1 MQRPNLGALQLI
13 PVLQE
18 AIPMSSPHSS
28 TLAGLLPPH
37 GTPVPPKMPIVANA
51 RQFRTIVIG
60 LLTLAVMAPVGLI
73 IFQSFLNAP
82 FFSPR
87 AQLSLDAYAYVLQ
100 DPSFYQALGT
110 TVLFAFGMVLVA
122 VPLGGML
129 AFLLTRTDIRFKR
142 LLEVL
147 VLVPM
152 FISSIV
158 LAFGYTVSV
167 GPTGFLSLF
176 IRDIIGFVP
185 WNLYS
190 LPGMIAIAG
199 LSHVPHV
206 YLYVSSAMRNLPSDL
221 EEAARISGASIWQV
235 SRDVT
240 LPMVLPAL
248 VFAAALNV
256 LLGFETFGIPLV
268 LGDPNGILVLTTYIY
283 KLTTLFGTPT
293 FQLMA
298 VVAMVLILVT
308 LPLVWAQRRLLRNS
322 RKYAAMGGKGA
333 RVATLKLGSR
343 GQAIALSIIGLW
355 LFVSVGLPIGGITVR
370 AFVDA
375 WGEGVNLFD
384 QLTLSNFDRML
395 EVPSLVRGLINTAV
409 LSVFGGAAAVA
420 IYLIVGLAGHRNTGF
435 SNTVLDYIVLLPRA
449 LPGLVIG
456 LAFFWVFL
464 FVPFLTPLRP
474 TLISLFV
481 AYVVVGLSYGLRLLQ
496 GTLIQVA
503 PELEEAAR
511 TSGATIGRAW
521 KDVVIPIVRPG
532 LAGAW
537 ALIMIIFLR
546 EYATGVYL
554 MGAGTEVI
562 GSLMVSL
569 LQTGAM
575 NTIAAL
581 ALISIIMT
589 GAGLALALRLG
600 AKIHD

>member
-1 MQRPNLGALQLI
+1 
-13 PVLQE
+13 
-18 AIPMSSPHSS
+18 MSTHIQAP
-28 TLAGLLPPH
+28 AA
-37 GTPVPPKMPIVANA
+37 VPLTKAAAEKKYPAKMPRHGNANFY
-51 RQFRTIVIG
+51 RRIVIG
-60 LLTLAVMAPVGLI
+60 LLAVAVLAPVGLI
-73 IFQSFLNAP
+73 IYQSFLTAA

-87 AQLSLDAYAYVLQ
+87 AHFGLDAYKYVFT
-100 DPSFYQALGT
+100 DKNFYRALGT
-110 TVLFAFGMVLVA
+110 TAIFSFGMVAIA
-122 VPLGGML
+122 VPLGGLL
-129 AFLLTRTDIRFKR
+129 AFLITRTDIKGKR
-142 LLEVL
+142 LLEIL

-167 GPTGFLSLF
+167 GPTGFVSLF
-176 IRDIIGFVP
+176 VRDILGFVP
-185 WNLYS
+185 WNIYS
-190 LPGMIAIAG
+190 LPGMILIAG

-221 EEAARISGASIWQV
+221 EEAARTTGASIWQV

-248 VFAAALNV
+248 IFAAALNI

-268 LGDPNGILVLTTYIY
+268 LGDPNGIMVLTTYIY

-293 FQLMA
+293 YQLMA
-298 VVAMVLILVT
+298 VVAVVLVLIT
-308 LPLVWAQRRLLRNS
+308 LPLVWMQRRLLRNA
-322 RKYAAMGGKGA
+322 RKYAALGGKGA
-333 RVATLKLGSR
+333 RVATLKLGTS
-343 GQAIALSIIGLW
+343 GQVIALSVIGFW
-355 LFVSVGLPIGGITVR
+355 LFVSVVLPIGGITVR

-384 QLTLSNFDRML
+384 QLTLSNFSRML
-395 EVPSLVRGLINTAV
+395 EVPSLYNGIVNTII
-409 LSVFGGAAAVA
+409 LSVVGGAAAVA
-420 IYLIVGLAGHRNTGF
+420 IYLAVGLAGHRNWGM

-449 LPGLVIG
+449 LPGLVVG

-464 FVPFLTPLRP
+464 FVPLLTPLRP
-474 TLISLFV
+474 TLVSLFV
-481 AYVVVGLSYGLRLLQ
+481 AYLVVGLSYGLRLLQ

-503 PELEEAAR
+503 PELEESAR
-511 TSGATIGRAW
+511 TTGATIGRTW
-521 KDVVIPIVRPG
+521 KDVVIPSVRPG

-581 ALISIIMT
+581 SLISIVLT

>member
-1 MQRPNLGALQLI
+1 MSTHAQAPAALDLSKAAAEKKY
-13 PVLQE
+13 P
-18 AIPMSSPHSS
+18 ARMPRHGN
-28 TLAGLLPPH
+28 AGLY
-37 GTPVPPKMPIVANA
+37 
-51 RQFRTIVIG
+51 RRIVIG
-60 LLTLAVMAPVGLI
+60 LLALAVLAPVGLI
-73 IFQSFLNAP
+73 VYQSFLTAA

-87 AQLSLDAYAYVLQ
+87 AQFGLDAYKYVFT
-100 DPSFYQALGT
+100 DRNFYKALAT
-110 TVLFAFGMVLVA
+110 TAIFSFGMVAIA
-122 VPLGGML
+122 VPLGGLL
-129 AFLLTRTDIRFKR
+129 AFLITRTDIKGKR
-142 LLEVL
+142 LLEIL

-167 GPTGFLSLF
+167 GPTGFVSLF
-176 IRDIIGFVP
+176 IRGILGFVP
-185 WNLYS
+185 WNIYS
-190 LPGMIAIAG
+190 LPGMILIAG

-221 EEAARISGASIWQV
+221 EEAARTTGASIWQV

-248 VFAAALNV
+248 IFAAALNI

-268 LGDPNGILVLTTYIY
+268 LGDPNGIMVLTTYIY

-293 FQLMA
+293 YQLMA
-298 VVAMVLILVT
+298 VVAVVLILIT
-308 LPLVWAQRRLLRNS
+308 LPLVWMQRKLLRNT

-333 RVATLKLGSR
+333 RVATLKLGTS
-343 GQAIALSIIGLW
+343 GQVIALSIIGFW
-355 LFVSVGLPIGGITVR
+355 LFVSVVLPIGGIAVR

-375 WGEGVNLFD
+375 WGEGVNLWD
-384 QLTLSNFDRML
+384 QLTFSNFDRML
-395 EVPSLVRGLINTAV
+395 EVPSLVRGIINTV
-409 LSVFGGAAAVA
+409 LLSVVGGAVAVG
-420 IYLIVGLAGHRNTGF
+420 IYLMVGLAGHRNWGL

-464 FVPFLTPLRP
+464 FVPPLTPLRP
-474 TLISLFV
+474 TLVSLFI

-503 PELEEAAR
+503 PELEESAR
-511 TSGATIGRAW
+511 TTGATIGRTW

-581 ALISIIMT
+581 SLISIVLT

>member
-1 MQRPNLGALQLI
+1 MNVQTQNPALAAVGVAHAHHY
-13 PVLQE
+13 P
-18 AIPMSSPHSS
+18 A
-28 TLAGLLPPH
+28 
-37 GTPVPPKMPIVANA
+37 KMPVVGNA
-51 RQFRTIVIG
+51 RLYRIVVIG
-60 LLTLAVMAPVGLI
+60 LLALAVLTPVGLI
-73 IFQSFLNAP
+73 IYQSFLTGP

-87 AQLSLDAYAYVLQ
+87 AALGLDAYAYVFT
-100 DPSFYQALGT
+100 DRNFYKALGT
-110 TVLFAFGMVLVA
+110 TAVFAFGMVAIA
-122 VPLGGML
+122 VPLGGLL
-129 AFLLTRTDIRFKR
+129 AFLITRTDIRYKR
-142 LLEVL
+142 LLEIL

-167 GPTGFLSLF
+167 GPTGFLSLAM
-176 IRDIIGFVP
+176 RDLIGIVP
-185 WNLYS
+185 WNIYS
-190 LPGMIAIAG
+190 LTGMIVIAG

-206 YLYVSSAMRNLPSDL
+206 YLYVSSAMRSLPSDL
-221 EEAARISGASIWQV
+221 EEAARTSGANIWQV

-240 LPMVLPAL
+240 LPMVLPSI
-248 VFAAALNV
+248 VFAASLNV

-268 LGDPNGILVLTTYIY
+268 LGDPNGIMVLTTYIY

-293 FQLMA
+293 YQLMA
-298 VVAMVLILVT
+298 VVAVVLLLIT
-308 LPLVWAQRRLLRNS
+308 LPLVWMQRRLLRNA
-322 RKYAAMGGKGA
+322 RRYAALGGKGA
-333 RVATLKLGSR
+333 RVATLKLGR
-343 GQAIALSIIGLW
+343 NGQLVALGVIGLW
-355 LFVSVGLPIGGITVR
+355 LFVSVVLPIGGITVR

-375 WGEGVNLFD
+375 WGEGVNLLD
-384 QLTLSNFDRML
+384 QLTLANFARL
-395 EVPSLVRGLINTAV
+395 TEVPSLVRGMINTV
-409 LSVFGGAAAVA
+409 ILSVVGGAVAVG
-420 IYLIVGLAGHRNTGF
+420 IYLLVGLAGHRNHGL

-474 TLISLFV
+474 TLFSLFI

-503 PELEEAAR
+503 PELEESAR
-511 TSGATIGRAW
+511 TTGATIGRTW
-521 KDVVIPIVRPG
+521 RDIVIPIVRPG

-569 LQTGAM
+569 LTTGAM

-581 ALISIIMT
+581 ALISIVLT

-600 AKIHD
+600 ARIHD

>member
-1 MQRPNLGALQLI
+1 MSTHAQAPAAVQLSKAAAEKKY
-13 PVLQE
+13 P
-18 AIPMSSPHSS
+18 ARMPRHGNAS
-28 TLAGLLPPH
+28 TYRR
-37 GTPVPPKMPIVANA
+37 V
-51 RQFRTIVIG
+51 VIG
-60 LLTLAVMAPVGLI
+60 LLAIAVLAPVGLI
-73 IFQSFLNAP
+73 IYQSFLTAA

-87 AQLSLDAYAYVLQ
+87 AKFGFDAYRYVFS
-100 DPSFYQALGT
+100 DKNFYKALGT
-110 TVLFAFGMVLVA
+110 TAIFSFGMVAIA
-122 VPLGGML
+122 VPLGGLL
-129 AFLLTRTDIRFKR
+129 AFLITRTDVRAKR

-167 GPTGFLSLF
+167 GPTGFVSLF
-176 IRDIIGFVP
+176 VRDIIGVVP
-185 WNLYS
+185 WNIYS
-190 LPGMIAIAG
+190 LPGMILIAG

-221 EEAARISGASIWQV
+221 EEAARTTGASIWQV

-248 VFAAALNV
+248 IFAAALNI

-268 LGDPNGILVLTTYIY
+268 LGDPNGIMVLTTYIY

-293 FQLMA
+293 YQLMA
-298 VVAMVLILVT
+298 VVAVVLVLIT
-308 LPLVWAQRRLLRNS
+308 LPLVWMQRKLLRNA

-333 RVATLKLGSR
+333 RVSTLKLGNS
-343 GQAIALSIIGLW
+343 GQIIALSIIGLW
-355 LFVSVGLPIGGITVR
+355 LFVSVVLPIGGITVR

-375 WGEGVNLFD
+375 WGEGVNLWS
-384 QLTLSNFDRML
+384 QLTFSNFSRML
-395 EVPSLVRGLINTAV
+395 EVPSLYNGVINTIV
-409 LSVFGGAAAVA
+409 LSVVGGAVAVA
-420 IYLIVGLAGHRNTGF
+420 IYLAVGLAGHRNWGM

-449 LPGLVIG
+449 LPGLVVG

-464 FVPFLTPLRP
+464 FVPLLTPLRP
-474 TLISLFV
+474 TLVSLFV
-481 AYVVVGLSYGLRLLQ
+481 AYLVVGLSYGLRLLQ

-503 PELEEAAR
+503 PELEESAR
-511 TSGATIGRAW
+511 TTGATIGRTW

-581 ALISIIMT
+581 ALISILLT

>member
-1 MQRPNLGALQLI
+1 MSTHAPAPAALAMTKSAAEKKY
-13 PVLQE
+13 P
-18 AIPMSSPHSS
+18 A
-28 TLAGLLPPH
+28 
-37 GTPVPPKMPIVANA
+37 KMPRNGNANA
-51 RQFRTIVIG
+51 YRRIVIG
-60 LLTLAVMAPVGLI
+60 LLAIAVLAPVGLI
-73 IFQSFLNAP
+73 IYQSFLTAA

-87 AQLSLDAYAYVLQ
+87 AKFGLDAYRYVFT
-100 DPSFYQALGT
+100 DRNFYRALGT
-110 TVLFAFGMVLVA
+110 TAVFSFGMVAIA
-122 VPLGGML
+122 VPLGGLL
-129 AFLLTRTDIRFKR
+129 AFLITRTDIKAKR
-142 LLEVL
+142 LLEIL

-167 GPTGFLSLF
+167 GPTGFVSLF
-176 IRDIIGFVP
+176 VRDLVGVVP
-185 WNLYS
+185 WNIYS
-190 LPGMIAIAG
+190 LPGMILIAG

-221 EEAARISGASIWQV
+221 EEAARTTGASIWQV

-240 LPMVLPAL
+240 LPMVFPAL
-248 VFAAALNV
+248 IFAAALNI

-268 LGDPNGILVLTTYIY
+268 LGDPNGIMVLTTYIY

-293 FQLMA
+293 YQLMA
-298 VVAMVLILVT
+298 VVAVVLILIT
-308 LPLVWAQRRLLRNS
+308 LPLVWMQRKLLRNA

-333 RVATLKLGSR
+333 RVSTLKLGKS
-343 GQAIALSIIGLW
+343 GQLIALSIIGFW
-355 LFVSVGLPIGGITVR
+355 LFVSVALPIGGIAVR

-375 WGEGVNLFD
+375 WGEGVNLWD
-384 QLTLSNFDRML
+384 QLTFANFDRML
-395 EVPSLVRGLINTAV
+395 EVPSLVRGLINTVV
-409 LSVFGGAAAVA
+409 LSVFGGALAVG
-420 IYLIVGLAGHRNTGF
+420 IYLLVGLAGHRNWGL

-474 TLISLFV
+474 TLASLFV

-503 PELEEAAR
+503 PELEESAR
-511 TSGATIGRAW
+511 TTGATIGRTW
-521 KDVVIPIVRPG
+521 RDVVIPIVRPG

-581 ALISIIMT
+581 SLISIVLT

>member
-1 MQRPNLGALQLI
+1 
-13 PVLQE
+13 
-18 AIPMSSPHSS
+18 MS
-28 TLAGLLPPH
+28 
-37 GTPVPPKMPIVANA
+37 TPVQAPATLSLSKEAAAKKYPAKMPKRGNANLY
-51 RQFRTIVIG
+51 RQIVIG
-60 LLTLAVMAPVGLI
+60 LLAIAVLAPVGLI
-73 IFQSFLNAP
+73 IYQSFLTAA

-87 AQLSLDAYAYVLQ
+87 ARFGLDAYQYVFT
-100 DPSFYQALGT
+100 DKNFYKALGT
-110 TVLFAFGMVLVA
+110 TAIFSFGMVAIA
-122 VPLGGML
+122 VPLGGLL
-129 AFLLTRTDIRFKR
+129 AFLITRTDIKGKR
-142 LLEVL
+142 VLEIL

-167 GPTGFLSLF
+167 GPTGFVSLF
-176 IRDIIGFVP
+176 IRNIIGVVP
-185 WNLYS
+185 WNIYS
-190 LPGMIAIAG
+190 LPGMILIAG

-221 EEAARISGASIWQV
+221 EEAARTTGASIWQV

-248 VFAAALNV
+248 IFAASLNI

-268 LGDPNGILVLTTYIY
+268 LGDPNGIMVLTTYIY

-293 FQLMA
+293 YQLMA
-298 VVAMVLILVT
+298 VVAVVLILIT
-308 LPLVWAQRRLLRNS
+308 LPLVWMQRKLLRNAK
-322 RKYAAMGGKGA
+322 KYAAMGGKGA
-333 RVATLKLGSR
+333 RVSTLKLGSS
-343 GQAIALSIIGLW
+343 GQVLALSIIGFW
-355 LFVSVGLPIGGITVR
+355 LFVSVVLPIGGIAVR

-375 WGEGVNLFD
+375 WGEGVNLLD
-384 QLTLSNFDRML
+384 QLTVANFKGML
-395 EVPSLVRGLINTAV
+395 DVPSLSRGIVNTII
-409 LSVFGGAAAVA
+409 LSVVGGAVAVA
-420 IYLIVGLAGHRNTGF
+420 IYLAVGLAGHRNWGF
-435 SNTVLDYIVLLPRA
+435 SNTILDYIVLLPRA

-464 FVPFLTPLRP
+464 FVPLLTPLRP
-474 TLISLFV
+474 TLVSLFV

-503 PELEEAAR
+503 PELEESAR
-511 TSGATIGRAW
+511 TTGATIGRTW

-581 ALISIIMT
+581 SLISIVLT

>member
-1 MQRPNLGALQLI
+1 
-13 PVLQE
+13 
-18 AIPMSSPHSS
+18 MSTHIQAP
-28 TLAGLLPPH
+28 AA
-37 GTPVPPKMPIVANA
+37 VPLTKAAAEKKYPAKMPRHGNANFY
-51 RQFRTIVIG
+51 RRIVIG
-60 LLTLAVMAPVGLI
+60 LLAVAVLAPVGLI
-73 IFQSFLNAP
+73 IYQSFLTAA

-87 AQLSLDAYAYVLQ
+87 AHFGFDAYKYVFT
-100 DPSFYQALGT
+100 DKNFYRALGT
-110 TVLFAFGMVLVA
+110 TAIFSFGMVAIA
-122 VPLGGML
+122 VPLGGLL
-129 AFLLTRTDIRFKR
+129 AFLITRTDIKGKR
-142 LLEVL
+142 LLEIL

-167 GPTGFLSLF
+167 GPTGFVSLF
-176 IRDIIGFVP
+176 VRSVLGFVP
-185 WNLYS
+185 WNIYS
-190 LPGMIAIAG
+190 LPGMILIAG

-221 EEAARISGASIWQV
+221 EEAARTTGASVWQV

-248 VFAAALNV
+248 IFAAALNI

-268 LGDPNGILVLTTYIY
+268 LGDPNGIMVLTTYIY

-293 FQLMA
+293 YQLMA
-298 VVAMVLILVT
+298 VVAVVLVLIT
-308 LPLVWAQRRLLRNS
+308 LPLVWMQRRLLRNA
-322 RKYAAMGGKGA
+322 RKYAALGGKGA
-333 RVATLKLGSR
+333 RVATLKLGAS
-343 GQAIALSIIGLW
+343 GQVIALSLIGFW
-355 LFVSVGLPIGGITVR
+355 LFVSVVLPIGGITVR

-384 QLTLSNFDRML
+384 QLTLTNFSRML
-395 EVPSLVRGLINTAV
+395 EVPSLYNGIVNTII
-409 LSVFGGAAAVA
+409 LSVVGGAAAVA
-420 IYLIVGLAGHRNTGF
+420 IYLAVGLAGHRNWGM

-449 LPGLVIG
+449 LPGLVVG

-464 FVPFLTPLRP
+464 FVPLLTPLRP
-474 TLISLFV
+474 TLVSLFV
-481 AYVVVGLSYGLRLLQ
+481 AYLVVGLSYGLRLLQ

-503 PELEEAAR
+503 PELEESAR
-511 TSGATIGRAW
+511 TTGATIGRTW

-581 ALISIIMT
+581 SLISIVLT

>member
-1 MQRPNLGALQLI
+1 
-13 PVLQE
+13 
-18 AIPMSSPHSS
+18 MSTHIQAP
-28 TLAGLLPPH
+28 AA
-37 GTPVPPKMPIVANA
+37 VPLTKAAAEKKYPAKMPRHGNANFY
-51 RQFRTIVIG
+51 RRIVIG
-60 LLTLAVMAPVGLI
+60 LLAVAVLAPVGLI
-73 IFQSFLNAP
+73 IYQSFLTAA

-87 AQLSLDAYAYVLQ
+87 AHFGLDAYKYVFT
-100 DPSFYQALGT
+100 DKNFYRALGT
-110 TVLFAFGMVLVA
+110 TAIFSFGMVAIA
-122 VPLGGML
+122 VPLGGLL
-129 AFLLTRTDIRFKR
+129 AFLITRTDIKGKR
-142 LLEVL
+142 LLEIL

-167 GPTGFLSLF
+167 GPTGFVSLF
-176 IRDIIGFVP
+176 VRDILGFVP
-185 WNLYS
+185 WNIYS
-190 LPGMIAIAG
+190 LPGMILIAG

-221 EEAARISGASIWQV
+221 EEAARTTGASIWQV

-248 VFAAALNV
+248 IFAAALNI

-268 LGDPNGILVLTTYIY
+268 LGDPNGIMVLTTYIY

-293 FQLMA
+293 YQLMA
-298 VVAMVLILVT
+298 VVAVVLVLIT
-308 LPLVWAQRRLLRNS
+308 LPLVWMQRRLLRNA
-322 RKYAAMGGKGA
+322 RKYAALGGKGA
-333 RVATLKLGSR
+333 RVATLKLGTS
-343 GQAIALSIIGLW
+343 GQVIALSVIGFW
-355 LFVSVGLPIGGITVR
+355 LFVSVALPIGGITVR

-384 QLTLSNFDRML
+384 QLTLSNFSRML
-395 EVPSLVRGLINTAV
+395 EVPSLYNGIVNTII
-409 LSVFGGAAAVA
+409 LSVVGGAAAVA
-420 IYLIVGLAGHRNTGF
+420 IYLAVGLAGHRNWGM

-449 LPGLVIG
+449 LPGLVVG

-464 FVPFLTPLRP
+464 FVPLLTPLRP
-474 TLISLFV
+474 TLVSLFV
-481 AYVVVGLSYGLRLLQ
+481 AYLVVGLSYGLRLLQ

-503 PELEEAAR
+503 PELEESAR
-511 TSGATIGRAW
+511 TTGATIGRTW

-581 ALISIIMT
+581 SLISIVLT

>member
-1 MQRPNLGALQLI
+1 MSIHAQAPAALDLSRDAAEKKY
-13 PVLQE
+13 P
-18 AIPMSSPHSS
+18 ARMPR
-28 TLAGLLPPH
+28 H
-37 GTPVPPKMPIVANA
+37 GNA
-51 RQFRTIVIG
+51 SLYRIIVIG
-60 LLTLAVMAPVGLI
+60 LLALAVLAPVGLI
-73 IFQSFLNAP
+73 VYQSFLTAA

-87 AQLSLDAYAYVLQ
+87 AIFGLDAYRYVFT
-100 DPSFYQALGT
+100 DRSFYRALGT
-110 TVLFAFGMVLVA
+110 TAVFSFGMVAIA
-122 VPLGGML
+122 VPLGGLL
-129 AFLLTRTDIRFKR
+129 AFLITRTDIRGKR
-142 LLEVL
+142 LLEIL

-167 GPTGFLSLF
+167 GPTGFVSLF
-176 IRDIIGFVP
+176 VRGILGFVP
-185 WNLYS
+185 WNIYS
-190 LPGMIAIAG
+190 LPGMILIAG

-206 YLYVSSAMRNLPSDL
+206 YLYVSAAMRNLPSDL
-221 EEAARISGASIWQV
+221 EEAARTTGASIWQV

-248 VFAAALNV
+248 IFAAALNI

-268 LGDPNGILVLTTYIY
+268 LGDPNGIMVLTTYIY

-293 FQLMA
+293 YQLMA
-298 VVAMVLILVT
+298 VVAVVLILIT
-308 LPLVWAQRRLLRNS
+308 LPLVWMQRRLLRNV

-333 RVATLKLGSR
+333 RIATLKLGTG
-343 GQAIALSIIGLW
+343 GQVIALSIIGFW
-355 LFVSVGLPIGGITVR
+355 LFVSVALPIGGIAVR

-375 WGEGVNLFD
+375 WGEGVNLWD
-384 QLTLSNFDRML
+384 QLTFSNFDRMF
-395 EVPSLVRGLINTAV
+395 EVPSLVRGIVNTV
-409 LSVFGGAAAVA
+409 LLSVVGGAVAVGL
-420 IYLIVGLAGHRNTGF
+420 YLMVGLAGHRNWGL

-464 FVPFLTPLRP
+464 FVPLLTPLRP
-474 TLISLFV
+474 TLASLFI

-511 TSGATIGRAW
+511 TTGATIGRTW

-581 ALISIIMT
+581 SLISIVMT

>member
-1 MQRPNLGALQLI
+1 
-13 PVLQE
+13 
-18 AIPMSSPHSS
+18 MSNPLPASV
-28 TLAGLLPPH
+28 AGLLPPH
-37 GTPVPPKMPIVANA
+37 GTAAPPKMPIVANA
-51 RQFRTIVIG
+51 RLFRIVVIG

-73 IFQSFLNAP
+73 IFQSFLSGP
-82 FFSPR
+82 FFSAR

-100 DPSFYQALGT
+100 DPSFYKALGT

-129 AFLLTRTDIRFKR
+129 AFLLTRTDIRYKR

-176 IRDIIGFVP
+176 VRDIIGFVP

-293 FQLMA
+293 YQLMA

-322 RKYAAMGGKGA
+322 RRYAAMGGKGA
-333 RVATLKLGSR
+333 RVATLKLGTR
-343 GQAIALSIIGLW
+343 GQVIALSIIGLW

-395 EVPSLVRGLINTAV
+395 EVPSLVRGLTNTAI

-464 FVPFLTPLRP
+464 FVPLLTPLRP

-481 AYVVVGLSYGLRLLQ
+481 AYVVLWSAL
-496 GTLIQVA
+496 
-503 PELEEAAR
+503 AAR
-511 TSGATIGRAW
+511 HADTGGARVGRGRTHQRCNHWAH
-521 KDVVIPIVRPG
+521 
-532 LAGAW
+532 LA
-537 ALIMIIFLR
+537 
-546 EYATGVYL
+546 
-554 MGAGTEVI
+554 
-562 GSLMVSL
+562 
-569 LQTGAM
+569 
-575 NTIAAL
+575 
-581 ALISIIMT
+581 
-589 GAGLALALRLG
+589 
-600 AKIHD
+600 

>member
-1 MQRPNLGALQLI
+1 MSTHAQAPAALDLSKAAAEKKY
-13 PVLQE
+13 P
-18 AIPMSSPHSS
+18 ARMPRHGN
-28 TLAGLLPPH
+28 AGLY
-37 GTPVPPKMPIVANA
+37 
-51 RQFRTIVIG
+51 RRIVIG
-60 LLTLAVMAPVGLI
+60 LLALAVLAPVGLI
-73 IFQSFLNAP
+73 VYQSFLTAA

-87 AQLSLDAYAYVLQ
+87 AQFGLDAYKYVFT
-100 DPSFYQALGT
+100 DRNFYKALAT
-110 TVLFAFGMVLVA
+110 TAIFSFGMVAIA
-122 VPLGGML
+122 VPLGGLL
-129 AFLLTRTDIRFKR
+129 AFLITRTDIKGKR
-142 LLEVL
+142 LLEIL

-167 GPTGFLSLF
+167 GPTGFVSLF
-176 IRDIIGFVP
+176 IRGILGFVP
-185 WNLYS
+185 WSIYS
-190 LPGMIAIAG
+190 LPGMILIAG

-221 EEAARISGASIWQV
+221 EEAARTTGASIWQV

-248 VFAAALNV
+248 IFAAALNI

-268 LGDPNGILVLTTYIY
+268 LGDPNGIMVLTTYIY

-293 FQLMA
+293 YQLMA
-298 VVAMVLILVT
+298 VVAVVLILIT
-308 LPLVWAQRRLLRNS
+308 LPLVWMQRKLLRNT

-333 RVATLKLGSR
+333 RVATLKLGTS
-343 GQAIALSIIGLW
+343 GQVIALSIIGFW
-355 LFVSVGLPIGGITVR
+355 LFVSVVLPIGGIAVR

-375 WGEGVNLFD
+375 WGEGVNLWD
-384 QLTLSNFDRML
+384 QLTFSNFDRML
-395 EVPSLVRGLINTAV
+395 EVPSLVRGIINTV
-409 LSVFGGAAAVA
+409 LLSVVGGAAAVG
-420 IYLIVGLAGHRNTGF
+420 IYLMVGLAGHRNWGL

-464 FVPFLTPLRP
+464 FVPLLTPLRP
-474 TLISLFV
+474 TLVSLFI

-503 PELEEAAR
+503 PELEESAR
-511 TSGATIGRAW
+511 TTGATIGRTW

-562 GSLMVSL
+562 GSLIVSL

-581 ALISIIMT
+581 SLISIVLT

>member
-1 MQRPNLGALQLI
+1 MSTHTQAPAAIALSKAAAEKTF
-13 PVLQE
+13 P
-18 AIPMSSPHSS
+18 A
-28 TLAGLLPPH
+28 
-37 GTPVPPKMPIVANA
+37 KMPRHGNANLY
-51 RQFRTIVIG
+51 RRIVIG
-60 LLTLAVMAPVGLI
+60 LLAVAVLAPVGLI
-73 IFQSFLNAP
+73 IYQSFLTAA

-87 AQLSLDAYAYVLQ
+87 AKFGFDAYQYVFT
-100 DPSFYQALGT
+100 DKNFYKALGT
-110 TVLFAFGMVLVA
+110 TAIFAFGMVAIA
-122 VPLGGML
+122 VPLGGLL
-129 AFLLTRTDIRFKR
+129 AFLITRTDIKGKR
-142 LLEVL
+142 LLEIL

-167 GPTGFLSLF
+167 GPTGFVSLF
-176 IRDIIGFVP
+176 IRGLVGFVP
-185 WNLYS
+185 WNIYS
-190 LPGMIAIAG
+190 LPGMILIAG
-199 LSHVPHV
+199 LSHAPHV
-206 YLYVSSAMRNLPSDL
+206 YLYVSAAMRNLPSDL
-221 EEAARISGASIWQV
+221 EEAARTTGASIWQV

-248 VFAAALNV
+248 IFAAALNI

-268 LGDPNGILVLTTYIY
+268 LGDPNGIMVLTTYIY

-293 FQLMA
+293 YQLMA
-298 VVAMVLILVT
+298 VVAVVLILIT
-308 LPLVWAQRRLLRNS
+308 LPLVWMQRKLLRNA

-333 RVATLKLGSR
+333 RVATLKLGTS
-343 GQAIALSIIGLW
+343 GQVIALSIIGFW
-355 LFVSVGLPIGGITVR
+355 LFVSVVLPIGGITVR

-375 WGEGVNLFD
+375 WGEGVNLWAQF
-384 QLTLSNFDRML
+384 TVSNFNRML
-395 EVPSLVRGLINTAV
+395 EVPSLYNGIVNTV
-409 LSVFGGAAAVA
+409 ILSVVGGAVAVA
-420 IYLIVGLAGHRNTGF
+420 IYLAVGLAGHRNWGM

-464 FVPFLTPLRP
+464 FVPLLTPLRP
-474 TLISLFV
+474 TLVSLFV
-481 AYVVVGLSYGLRLLQ
+481 AYLVVGLSYGLRLLQ

-503 PELEEAAR
+503 PELEESAR
-511 TSGATIGRAW
+511 TTGATIGRTW
-521 KDVVIPIVRPG
+521 KDVVIPIIRPG

-581 ALISIIMT
+581 SLISIVLT

>member
-1 MQRPNLGALQLI
+1 MSHAPAPAAL
-13 PVLQE
+13 
-18 AIPMSSPHSS
+18 PMTKAAAEKKYP
-28 TLAGLLPPH
+28 AR
-37 GTPVPPKMPIVANA
+37 MPRNGNANA
-51 RQFRTIVIG
+51 YRRIVIG
-60 LLTLAVMAPVGLI
+60 LLAIAVLAPVGLI
-73 IFQSFLNAP
+73 IYQSFLTAA

-87 AQLSLDAYAYVLQ
+87 AKFGFDAYRYVFT
-100 DPSFYQALGT
+100 DKNFYRALGT
-110 TVLFAFGMVLVA
+110 TAIFSFGMVAIA
-122 VPLGGML
+122 VPLGGLL
-129 AFLLTRTDIRFKR
+129 AFLVTRTDIKAKR
-142 LLEVL
+142 LLEIL

-167 GPTGFLSLF
+167 GPTGFVSLF
-176 IRDIIGFVP
+176 VRDLIGIVP
-185 WNLYS
+185 WNIYS
-190 LPGMIAIAG
+190 LPGMILIAG

-221 EEAARISGASIWQV
+221 EEAARTTGASIWQV

-248 VFAAALNV
+248 IFAAALNI

-268 LGDPNGILVLTTYIY
+268 LGDPNGIMVLTTYIY

-293 FQLMA
+293 YQLMA
-298 VVAMVLILVT
+298 VVAVVLILIT
-308 LPLVWAQRRLLRNS
+308 LPLVWMQRKLLRNA

-333 RVATLKLGSR
+333 RVSTLKLGTS
-343 GQAIALSIIGLW
+343 GQLIALSIIGFW
-355 LFVSVGLPIGGITVR
+355 LFVSVVLPIGGIAVR

-375 WGEGVNLFD
+375 WGEGVNLWD
-384 QLTLSNFDRML
+384 QLTFANFDRML
-395 EVPSLVRGLINTAV
+395 EVPSLVRGIINTVV
-409 LSVFGGAAAVA
+409 LSVFGGALAVG
-420 IYLIVGLAGHRNTGF
+420 IYLLVGLAGHRNWGM

-464 FVPFLTPLRP
+464 FVPFLTPFRP
-474 TLISLFV
+474 TLVSLFV

-503 PELEEAAR
+503 PELEESAR
-511 TSGATIGRAW
+511 TTGATIGRTW

-581 ALISIIMT
+581 SLISIVLT

>member
-1 MQRPNLGALQLI
+1 
-13 PVLQE
+13 
-18 AIPMSSPHSS
+18 MSTHAQAPAVVELSKAAAEKKYP
-28 TLAGLLPPH
+28 ARMPRH
-37 GTPVPPKMPIVANA
+37 GNA
-51 RQFRTIVIG
+51 SAYRRIVIG
-60 LLTLAVMAPVGLI
+60 LLAIAVLAPVGLI
-73 IFQSFLNAP
+73 IYQSFLTAA

-87 AQLSLDAYAYVLQ
+87 AKFGLDAYRYVFF
-100 DPSFYQALGT
+100 DKNFYRALGT
-110 TVLFAFGMVLVA
+110 TAIFSFGMVAIA
-122 VPLGGML
+122 VPLGGLL
-129 AFLLTRTDIRFKR
+129 AFLITRTDIKGKR
-142 LLEVL
+142 LLEIL

-167 GPTGFLSLF
+167 GPTGFVSLF
-176 IRDIIGFVP
+176 IRDIIGVVP
-185 WNLYS
+185 WNIYS
-190 LPGMIAIAG
+190 LPGMILIAG

-221 EEAARISGASIWQV
+221 EEAARTTGASIWQV

-248 VFAAALNV
+248 IFAAALNI

-268 LGDPNGILVLTTYIY
+268 LGDPNGIMVLTTYIY

-293 FQLMA
+293 YQLMA
-298 VVAMVLILVT
+298 VVAVVLVLIT
-308 LPLVWAQRRLLRNS
+308 LPLVWMQRKLLRNA

-333 RVATLKLGSR
+333 RVSTLKLGKS
-343 GQAIALSIIGLW
+343 GQTIALSIIGLW
-355 LFVSVGLPIGGITVR
+355 LFVSVVLPIGGITVR

-375 WGEGVNLFD
+375 WGEGVSLFD
-384 QLTLSNFDRML
+384 QLTVSNFSRML
-395 EVPSLVRGLINTAV
+395 EVPSLYNGILNTII
-409 LSVFGGAAAVA
+409 LSVVGGAVAVA
-420 IYLIVGLAGHRNTGF
+420 IYLAVGLAGHRNWGV

-449 LPGLVIG
+449 LPGLVVG

-474 TLISLFV
+474 TLVSLFV
-481 AYVVVGLSYGLRLLQ
+481 AYLVVGLSYGLRLLQ

-503 PELEEAAR
+503 PELEESAR
-511 TSGATIGRAW
+511 TTGATIGRTW

-581 ALISIIMT
+581 ALISIVLT

>member
-1 MQRPNLGALQLI
+1 MNVQTQNPALSAVGVAHAHHY
-13 PVLQE
+13 P
-18 AIPMSSPHSS
+18 A
-28 TLAGLLPPH
+28 
-37 GTPVPPKMPIVANA
+37 KMPVVGNA
-51 RQFRTIVIG
+51 RLYRIVVIG
-60 LLTLAVMAPVGLI
+60 LLALAVLTPVGLI
-73 IFQSFLNAP
+73 IYQSFLTGP

-87 AQLSLDAYAYVLQ
+87 AAFGLDAYSYVFT
-100 DPSFYQALGT
+100 DRNFYKALGT
-110 TVLFAFGMVLVA
+110 TTVSAFGMVAIA
-122 VPLGGML
+122 VPLGGL
-129 AFLLTRTDIRFKR
+129 LSFLITRTDIRFKR
-142 LLEVL
+142 LLEIL

-167 GPTGFLSLF
+167 GPTGFLSLAM
-176 IRDIIGFVP
+176 RDIIGIVP
-185 WNLYS
+185 WNIYS
-190 LPGMIAIAG
+190 LTGMIVIAG

-206 YLYVSSAMRNLPSDL
+206 YLYVSSAMRSLPSDL
-221 EEAARISGASIWQV
+221 EEAARTSGASIWQV

-240 LPMVLPAL
+240 LPMVLPSI
-248 VFAAALNV
+248 VFAASLNV

-268 LGDPNGILVLTTYIY
+268 LGDPNGIMVLTTYIY

-293 FQLMA
+293 YQLMA
-298 VVAMVLILVT
+298 VVAVVLLLIT
-308 LPLVWAQRRLLRNS
+308 LPLVWMQRRLLRNA
-322 RKYAAMGGKGA
+322 RRYAALGGKGA
-333 RVATLKLGSR
+333 RVATLKLGR
-343 GQAIALSIIGLW
+343 NGQLVALGIIGLW
-355 LFVSVGLPIGGITVR
+355 LFVSVVLPIGGITVR

-375 WGEGVNLFD
+375 WGEGVNLLD
-384 QLTLSNFDRML
+384 QLTLANFVRL
-395 EVPSLVRGLINTAV
+395 TEVPSLVRGMINTV
-409 LSVFGGAAAVA
+409 ILSVVGGAVAVG
-420 IYLIVGLAGHRNTGF
+420 IYLLVGLAGHRNHGL

-474 TLISLFV
+474 TLFSLFI

-503 PELEEAAR
+503 PELEESAR
-511 TSGATIGRAW
+511 TTGATIGRTW
-521 KDVVIPIVRPG
+521 RDIVIPIVRPG

-569 LQTGAM
+569 LTTGAM

-581 ALISIIMT
+581 ALISIVLT

-600 AKIHD
+600 ARIHD